1 MVSTSPNPLL
11 FYQNQQRRHG
21 FSFFELISLISY
33 LSIMSFCF
41 PKISNFSIFGDLY
54 FLFQKIYPERFF
66 STSLSF
72 FIFQITNLLLQKYSD
87 SKTLTISS
95 QMVFLF
101 RLLQMQCLG
110 QYGVVS
116 IQHLERS
123 LQVFIQEG
131 SMRTQVNEIF

>member
-11 FYQNQQRRHG
+11 FCQNQERRHG
-21 FSFFELISLISY
+21 FSFFELISLIFNF
-33 LSIMSFCF
+33 SINPFCF
-41 PKISNFSIFGDLY
+41 PKIGNFSIFGDLY
-54 FLFQKIYPERFF
+54 FLFQKFYPEFFF

-72 FIFQITNLLLQKYSD
+72 FIYQITYLSLQKNSD
-87 SKTLTISS
+87 SKTLSISS